1 MENLE
6 LDNKK
11 RKLRSI
17 NETLKSIKNEDPE
30 TAITRYMIT
39 METSK
44 GVHLPSVERFL
55 ELTKA
60 IYKLDS
66 ETGNYIK
73 VWKKG

>member
-39 METSK
+39 TLVKENK
-44 GVHLPSVERFL
+44 
-55 ELTKA
+55 
-60 IYKLDS
+60 IY
-66 ETGNYIK
+66 NIK
-73 VWKKG
+73 VGNKVLIDYDETLTVLGVYYE